1 MQTNSVPAKQST
13 STDLMIRFLH
23 VVMLLSFTGAYLTGD
38 AEESHQLHMAFGYT
52 LGISLALRIVWQVLS
67 MLNST
72 QPTGISKRLGM
83 IQQFV
88 KRDWKQP
95 QQFFSLQ
102 FLKSVSSSAFQFS
115 ILLIWL
121 ALPLTV
127 LAGFFTD
134 YTQSHT
140 LKEVHEFAANLF
152 LAAVLMHL
160 ASLTLSSVLFKKWLA
175 KTMFWGSGK
184 PAVLTILIWMIS
196 VASLAGFWWWY
207 WQ

>member
-1 MQTNSVPAKQST
+1 
-13 STDLMIRFLH
+13 
-23 VVMLLSFTGAYLTGD
+23 
-38 AEESHQLHMAFGYT
+38 MAGVEYVEQHT
-52 LGISLALRIVWQVLS
+52 A
-67 MLNST
+67 N
-72 QPTGISKRLGM
+72 TGISKRLGM

-95 QQFFSLQ
+95 QQFFSLP
-102 FLKSVSSSAFQFS
+102 FLKSGSSSAFQFS

-184 PAVLTILIWMIS
+184 PAVLTVLIWMIS

-207 WQ
+207 WP